1 MTSALILAAG
11 KATRLEGLRDR
22 FAKANVPIGG
32 TTPLRFLLE
41 AMGDTCEDVWINLHF
56 KGEQVREEARRW
68 AHPDVQL
75 HFLEESQL
83 LGTGGTLLE
92 MHRRSSTLPEL
103 MVNAKMFTDF
113 DFPSMSEQA
122 PGTLILHPSSPLDVF
137 GGLRYDHAGRLLG
150 LLPKGECLPKGKL
163 AAVFTGI
170 CRPHSDWMSYLEAAR
185 AEGPDAVLC
194 LIRHGILPCHEKDA
208 DCVNLQTHLGAW
220 CEISTPDRV
229 VEAEKKLQS
238 MTMTSPPGQ

>member
-22 FAKANVPIGG
+22 YAKANVPVGG

-41 AMGDTCEDVWINLHF
+41 AMADAYADVWINLHF
-56 KGEQVREEARRW
+56 KGEQVREEAQRW
-68 AHPDVQL
+68 AHPEVRL
-75 HFLEESQL
+75 HFLEEPQL

-92 MHRRSSTLPEL
+92 VQKRFGALPAL

-113 DFPSMSEQA
+113 AFRSMREAQ

-150 LLPKGECLPKGKL
+150 LLAKGDALPEGKL

-170 CRPHSDWMSYLEAAR
+170 CRPHEGWIPYLEKAR
-185 AEGPDAVLC
+185 AKNPEAVLC
-194 LIRHGILPCHEKDA
+194 LIRHGLLPCHAVDP
-208 DCVNLQTHLGAW
+208 DCVDLQTHLGAW
-220 CEISTPDRV
+220 CEISTPERV
-229 VEAEKKLQS
+229 LEAEKKLQS
-238 MTMTSPPGQ
+238 ITMISP